1 MNYKNIISFT
11 ILCMAF
17 AACEVVEVAP
27 DLTVSVNPAQVI
39 NTIND
44 TLVVYTGQE
53 IEFNISGNP
62 DMITFYSGE
71 GGRAYVNKDR
81 IIAEGTPK
89 MDFLFNANRVTAEH
103 KLDVLASLDFKGK
116 YDSINIKT
124 AKWDTLTTPEMD
136 AYRNTSSAKAMPT
149 IDLSQYGNGQAMF
162 VAFRL
167 IIPSS
172 ARFSNPSISAFQIR
186 NYQNDGNIS
195 PVIDKMSAAG
205 LSFVTLTENAIWKL
219 KGVGNSYWR
228 ITSEALNVNTSP
240 FPTVAE
246 DSVFNATDGRFHE
259 IWAISKVLYLDKAS
273 PDTGVTIKDIQQVVE
288 NYNYTYTKAG
298 TYTVTF
304 VAANTGPAGVLQSTI
319 KEMIIKVIDKPA
331 L

>member
-1 MNYKNIISFT
+1 M
-11 ILCMAF
+11 LCMAF
-17 AACEVVEVAP
+17 ASCEVVEMAP
-27 DLTVSVNPAQVI
+27 DLTVSVVPAQVV

-44 TLVVYTGQE
+44 TTVVYAGQE

-62 DMITFYSGE
+62 DMITFFSGE
-71 GGRAYVNKDR
+71 GAHIYANRDR
-81 IIAEGTPK
+81 TIAQGTPK
-89 MDFLFNANRVTAEH
+89 MDFYLNTNRVTVDH

-124 AKWDTLTTPEMD
+124 ATWDTLTTPEMD

-149 IDLSQYGNGQAMF
+149 INLSKYGNGQAMF

-167 IIPSS
+167 VIPSS

-195 PVIDKMSAAG
+195 PVADKMSAAG
-205 LSFVTLTENAIWKL
+205 MSFVTLSENATWKL
-219 KGVGNSYWR
+219 KGVGNSYWK
-228 ITSEALNVNTSP
+228 ISSEALTVNTTP
-240 FPTVAE
+240 FLTVAE
-246 DSVFNATDGRFHE
+246 DSVFNAADGRFHE

-273 PDTGVTIKDIQQVVE
+273 PDTGVTIKDIQAIVE
-288 NYNYTYTKAG
+288 NYKYTYTKAG

-304 VAANTGPAGVLQSTI
+304 VAANTGPTGVLQSTI

-331 L
+331 F